1 MPAKSKSQRRLLSY
15 AYAYAKGD
23 APDAPESIKK
33 VARSFM
39 KRGKRKGLKALR
51 DFAKT
56 KESKLPQ
63 KVDEGVVITCSEFMS
78 GIF

>member
-1 MPAKSKSQRRLLSY
+1 MPAKSKSQKRLLSY

-39 KRGKRKGLKALR
+39 KRGKKKGLKALR

-63 KVDEGVVITCSEFMS
+63 KVDESIVFTCSEYLLGS
-78 GIF
+78 I

>member
-1 MPAKSKSQRRLLSY
+1 MPAKSKSQKRLLSY

-33 VARSFM
+33 VSRSFM
-39 KRGKRKGLKALR
+39 KKGKKRGLKALR

-63 KVDEGVVITCSEFMS
+63 TVDESIVISCSEFLS
-78 GIF
+78 ISI

>member
-1 MPAKSKSQRRLLSY
+1 MPAKSKSQKRLLSY

-33 VARSFM
+33 VAKSFM
-39 KRGKRKGLKALR
+39 KRGKKEGLRALR

-63 KVDEGVVITCSEFMS
+63 KIDEGKVISCSDFLS